1 MFIVLLFVLVTL
13 TSNVVYTVERTIF
26 VGAAAFVIFSL
37 KQTKWMNLLLYTNPL
52 HPSYWHV

>member
-26 VGAAAFVIFSL
+26 VGAAAFVIFPL
-37 KQTKWMNLLLYTNPL
+37 KQTK
-52 HPSYWHV
+52 